1 MGTFDSFYI
10 RIVVPWCRK
19 GAVKLQEYA
28 YMWMPSYLADV
39 LLIVCIPGIF
49 TLYDNFYLI
58 FFISSSYTRTC
69 SGKSRLQ
76 HLQTPLPVAL
86 EF

>member
-49 TLYDNFYLI
+49 
-58 FFISSSYTRTC
+58 
-69 SGKSRLQ
+69 
-76 HLQTPLPVAL
+76 
-86 EF
+86 